1 MAKRQVNKYMP
12 TSNEIECMNICLKN
26 DLAYIVKPYKTKYHI
41 VKYQISNYK
50 EVFYLKENDIKTEFT
65 EYDALK
71 KIMELYKQHSKRFN
85 K

>member
-1 MAKRQVNKYMP
+1 MAKRQTVKYMP
-12 TSNEIECMNICLKN
+12 TGAEIECMNICLEN
-26 DLAYIVKPYKTKYHI
+26 DLAYILKPFKTKYHI
-41 VKYQISNYK
+41 IKYQISNYK

-71 KIMELYKQHSKRFN
+71 KIMELYKLHSKRF